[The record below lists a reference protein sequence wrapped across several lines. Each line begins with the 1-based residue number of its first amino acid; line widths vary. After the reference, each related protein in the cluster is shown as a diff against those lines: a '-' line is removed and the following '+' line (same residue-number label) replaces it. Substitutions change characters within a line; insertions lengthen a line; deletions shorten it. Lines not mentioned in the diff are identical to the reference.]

1 MVNGEWVKT
10 IRFAARITAQQTKT
24 NQFYTMNK
32 NLYQLL
38 SLMSMKKQYH
48 FRNLS
53 FVISFF
59 TLLFFTACK
68 KNDPPQ
74 IEKVTNQISSTD
86 SLSTFN
92 RYLKAAA
99 LTDAEIS
106 GGVTLIAPSNSAFR
120 NVSTASTNM
129 LPDSSMLRDY
139 VIKGI
144 LKESDFVPGKI
155 FTTLSGKQLKVSV
168 VADPI
173 YLLNGVTINI
183 NSVSEGDNFMVYAAA
198 QLMNDP
204 TPLFFTVWDATK
216 WSSSKPQGAPA
227 AQARVSL
234 FHSREDYASS
244 VSAAYTAVADNDGVA
259 IINSVLP
266 GQYYVV
272 ATKGSLS
279 NVFSLY
285 KEPVNGVYIGFS
297 PEAELDGSGNFVWK
311 DVNMDGR
318 VDQWDGA
325 AMQPALAVEAAK
337 HTTSNTDILIGSYY
351 KVAQTVEDAQAK
363 LNAVYSGLLPTYASL
378 VVIDGMLSDDASCI
392 SSGAGIPYC
401 PFDNYSMSPLEG
413 ILNNI
418 WNNAYFTQLSS
429 LNGIIDDVP
438 NLTADAGVKA
448 DLVAQAKVLRAYI
461 YLELLTYF
469 GEIPIHP
476 DRSASF
482 YPGIMRSPK
491 EEVYNLIITDLTAAI
506 AGLPATRAD
515 GKLYLTK
522 NAAHGLF
529 AKAALWKKDY
539 NAVLTHT
546 SAIINSASFT
556 LTADDKS
563 WLTNASTTETIWA
576 PPFSKIGST
585 AAWYF
590 SGAFGAVTVQLCPV
604 LRYAQVLLMDA
615 EAEIATGH
623 LSTAGQYL
631 NMVRLRSNLSAYG
644 PFADASDANAALY
657 STWQA
662 ETYRQGDRFANL
674 QCWGI
679 AEKVLNVYG
688 YVPYKNLLPIPI
700 QIMNNYYSIV
710 QNPGY

>member
-1 MVNGEWVKT
+1 
-10 IRFAARITAQQTKT
+10 
-24 NQFYTMNK
+24 MNK

-38 SLMSMKKQYH
+38 SLMPMKKQCY

-59 TLLFFTACK
+59 ILSSLLLFTACK
-68 KNDPPQ
+68 KNDPPE
-74 IEKVTNQISSTD
+74 IEKVTGQISSTD

-106 GGVTLIAPSNSAFR
+106 GGITLIAPSNPTFGNASI
-120 NVSTASTNM
+120 SSTNM
-129 LPDSSMLRDY
+129 LPDSSVLRDY

-183 NSVSEGDNFMVYAAA
+183 NSVSEGDNFVVYAAA

-204 TPLFFTVWDATK
+204 TPLFFTIWDATK
-216 WSSSKPQGAPA
+216 WSSTKPKGEPA

-244 VSAAYTAVADNDGVA
+244 ALPAYTAVADNDGVA

-272 ATKGSLS
+272 AAKGNLS
-279 NVFSLY
+279 NTFLKY
-285 KEPVNGVYIGFS
+285 QEPVNGVYVGFW
-297 PEAELDGSGNFVWK
+297 PEATLDGSGNFIWK
-311 DVNMDGR
+311 DVNMDGVFR
-318 VDQWDGA
+318 DKDDL
-325 AMQPALAVEAAK
+325 AMQPTLAVEASK
-337 HTTSNTDILIGSYY
+337 HTTSNTEILIGSYY
-351 KVAQTVEDAQAK
+351 HVTQTVEEIQTK
-363 LNAVYSGLLPTYASL
+363 LNAVYSGLLSTYASL
-378 VVIDGMLSDDASCI
+378 VIIDGTLSDDAPCI
-392 SSGAGIPYC
+392 SSGAGISYC
-401 PFDNYSMSPLEG
+401 PFDNYSMSPFTAV
-413 ILNNI
+413 LNNI
-418 WNNAYFTQLSS
+418 WNNTYFTQLTS
-429 LNGIIDDVP
+429 LNGIIQDVP
-438 NLTADAGVKA
+438 NLSADAGAKA
-448 DLVAQAKVLRAYI
+448 DLVAQAKGLRAYI

-469 GEIPIHP
+469 GDLPIHL
-476 DRSASF
+476 DRSADF
-482 YPGIMRSPK
+482 YPGIIRTPR
-491 EEVYNLIITDLTAAI
+491 EQVYNFIISDLTAAV
-506 AGLPATRAD
+506 ADLPTTRPD

-539 NAVLTHT
+539 NAVLAHT
-546 SAIINSASFT
+546 SSIINSAAFS
-556 LTADDKS
+556 LTGNDKS
-563 WLTNASTTETIWA
+563 WLTSASTGETIWA
-576 PPFSKIGST
+576 PPFSNIGSGS
-585 AAWYF
+585 AWYF
-590 SGAFGAVTVQLCPV
+590 SGAFGAVVVQVCPV

-623 LSTAGQYL
+623 LATAAQYL
-631 NMVRLRSNLSAYG
+631 NLIRSRSGLSTYG
-644 PFADASDANAALY
+644 SFASAAEANNALY

-662 ETYRQGDRFANL
+662 ETYRQGDRFTNL
-674 QCWGI
+674 QRWGM
-679 AEKVLNVYG
+679 AESVLNVYG
-688 YVPYKNLLPIPI
+688 YRPNNNVLPIPVSI
-700 QIMNNYYSIV
+700 LSNYLAIV